1 METLIDECLKKYGLD
16 VDPEDIYIELHEE
29 PLLKD
34 LSFSEVIKVIEE
46 RKKIMLKSKEPKL
59 EGGVLAK
66 KWIYLIITA
75 VILTVIAVIVIVI
88 VVSKKENDDE
98 NNFKTK

>member
-1 METLIDECLKKYGLD
+1 METLIDECLKKYGID

-34 LSFSEVIKVIEE
+34 LSFSEIAKAIEE
-46 RKKIMLKSKEPKL
+46 RKKFMLKSKEPKL

-66 KWIYLIITA
+66 KWMYLIIA
-75 VILTVIAVIVIVI
+75 GVIIVVIAVIVIII
-88 VVSKKENDDE
+88 VVSKKENADE